1 MKSKLFFGVLL
12 CSICF
17 IGAGFSGSSD
27 LIEWQSHRLL
37 KWPDFKGTAPQNSEH
52 AAQTNSGISLD
63 LQGTNTSISISV
75 TAHFDKQKS
84 WAKRESESDYLL
96 NHEQLHFNITELF
109 ARKLR
114 KKIMYG
120 KWTYSDEV
128 NKAIQPL
135 YDANK
140 VEWKAFQAQYDKA
153 TNHSVDREGQ
163 EMWNGIISDS
173 LKAYDRFRGQTVTI
187 EF

>member
-1 MKSKLFFGVLL
+1 MKSKFFLAVFMCAVTLIGV
-12 CSICF
+12 
-17 IGAGFSGSSD
+17 GFNGSND
-27 LIEWQSHRLL
+27 LIQWQANRLL

-63 LQGTNTSISISV
+63 LQGTNNSFSISV

-84 WAKRESESDYLL
+84 WAQRASESDYLL

-120 KWTYSDEV
+120 KWTRSDEL

-140 VEWKAFQAQYDKA
+140 NDWKAFQAKYDKE
-153 TNHSVDREGQ
+153 TNHSLNHEAQ
-163 EMWNGIISDS
+163 ELWNGMVSDS

-187 EF
+187 NF